1 MPVRPRVAIL
11 GRFTASASA
20 IRYRGVLS
28 VRELVE
34 LVCAGAHSEI
44 YDVDILQDQA
54 DFDAAEAALAIG
66 LPVLGACRGMH
77 VLNVLAGLGVSGNI
91 SISCYHHQA
100 IRELFAHVT

>member
-1 MPVRPRVAIL
+1 
-11 GRFTASASA
+11 
-20 IRYRGVLS
+20 VLS
-28 VRELVE
+28 ARELVE

-77 VLNVLAGLGVSGNI
+77 VLNVLAGGSLVEHMTDPHRHIHQTVMIPETAGLGVSENI
-91 SISCYHHQA
+91 SIS
-100 IRELFAHVT
+100 

>member
-1 MPVRPRVAIL
+1 MPVRPRIAIL
-11 GRFTASASA
+11 GRFTASAGA

-100 IRELFAHVT
+100 IRGFLARVA